1 MFDANSLW
9 SEGHRNRSFF
19 RYKTSCIFLYELM
32 EWGKR
37 WYVSNTCM
45 HLFSQAAIRRL
56 SDASW
61 SDNRHLNGRQH
72 WWTGQ
77 YVISLWWH
85 EHFRKHMIQSF
96 ILGCFFQKKGRTRL
110 SCILDSRFHR
120 SQAAD
125 WHVWVKPYLSP
136 HRHFIIKTTYL
147 WKDTECRCLA
157 ARWLTGKMGLRT
169 DWLCKGYK
177 VTLDGAILAS
187 ALSFWHGSRSLE

>member
-19 RYKTSCIFLYELM
+19 RYKTWCIFLYELM

-37 WYVSNTCM
+37 WYVSNTSM

-85 EHFRKHMIQSF
+85 EYFWKHMIQSL

-110 SCILDSRFHR
+110 SCILDSRFKIPQEPSCWLTR
-120 SQAAD
+120 MSEALSVTSQAFHYKN
-125 WHVWVKPYLSP
+125 HV
-136 HRHFIIKTTYL
+136 
-147 WKDTECRCLA
+147 
-157 ARWLTGKMGLRT
+157 
-169 DWLCKGYK
+169 
-177 VTLDGAILAS
+177 
-187 ALSFWHGSRSLE
+187 SLEGHRMQMPCS